1 MGLHL
6 VEIYRSP
13 NIGIFLK
20 ANDRFVFVP
29 KGLALT
35 KASKLTDG
43 LQVPA
48 RFVSVAGSRLLGP
61 LISMNNKGIL
71 VSRIIEDYEI
81 REIAA
86 GTELNVERFNSRFTA
101 VGNLV
106 VGNDRGAIASPILG
120 PEAIRQVKDVMG
132 TEVEVMSIKGFMQV
146 GSLVVATNSGAAI
159 YPAVTTAETE
169 RIGGAL
175 GVEAYPVSVNG
186 GVPYI
191 SSGLVANSTNAMVG
205 DLTTG
210 PELVFMTRALKV

>member
-20 ANDRFVFVP
+20 ANDKFVFVP
-29 KGLALT
+29 KGLAQT
-35 KASKLTDG
+35 KTSKLTES
-43 LQVPA
+43 LRVPA
-48 RFVSVAGSRLLGP
+48 YYTSVAGSRLLGP
-61 LISMNNKGIL
+61 LISMNNNGIL
-71 VSRIIEDYEI
+71 VSRIVEDYEMK
-81 REIAA
+81 ELVN
-86 GTELNVERFNSRFTA
+86 GTGLNVERFNSRFTA

-106 VGNDRGAIASPILG
+106 VGNDRGAIASPILN
-120 PEAIRQVKDVMG
+120 PEAIKQIKDVMG

-146 GSLVVATNSGAAI
+146 GSLVVATNSGAAV
-159 YPAVTTAETE
+159 YPDATTAETE
-169 RIGGAL
+169 RISEAL
-175 GVEAYPVSVNG
+175 GVEVYPVSVNG

-191 SSGLVANSTNAMVG
+191 SSGLVANSTNAVVG